1 MLVDFNEFRS
11 VNILVSS
18 NKNLAVFPLSKAS
31 YPVFDVK
38 GKAIND
44 AYFAAFPP
52 FLLDYPYS
60 REALAETIQKGI
72 EAWDKYECFKDGQG
86 NKITYEEVY
95 YGVKGFKKAVKG
107 IRYISL
113 GWNIIDGKYIDL
125 SLPLKKGYAYL
136 IMDRYSLSNDADWDD
151 FAEAVLKYVNSDLD
165 VFPPFKTFKNK
176 LNL

>member
-11 VNILVSS
+11 VNILVSP

-72 EAWDKYECFKDGQG
+72 EAWDKYECFKDG
-86 NKITYEEVY
+86 
-95 YGVKGFKKAVKG
+95 
-107 IRYISL
+107 
-113 GWNIIDGKYIDL
+113 
-125 SLPLKKGYAYL
+125 
-136 IMDRYSLSNDADWDD
+136 
-151 FAEAVLKYVNSDLD
+151 
-165 VFPPFKTFKNK
+165 
-176 LNL
+176 